1 MNEQEKIEAA
11 KAIEIRSEEI
21 NEILGRKPQGLIR
34 WGISVIF
41 IVIFILL
48 VGSYFYKY
56 PDVIIAPVTLT
67 TENMPV
73 NLIAKTN
80 GKLSDL
86 FVKDNQSVKQNQVL
100 AIIENPAKYADVCLL
115 KQKCDTIAFYF
126 SSSRIQSNKSI
137 DSVLFEDNYILGDIQ
152 NYYISFLKSLNDYNF
167 FITSDFQHK
176 KIKAI
181 QKEIQHYQ
189 VLQQKVIT
197 QKNISSQQLDL
208 TYKQFSRDS
217 SLFQNNA
224 ISKSE
229 FEKSKTSLL
238 QEKYS
243 YENAKSSIDNVKIT
257 ISQLE
262 QSILELEQQWSEQD
276 KQLFNLLSNN
286 FASLQNQIKTWEQT
300 FLLITPVA
308 GKITFTKFWST
319 NQDIKAGDNVLTVV
333 PREPE
338 KVIGKIQL
346 PLAGSGKVKT
356 GQKVNIK
363 LDNYPFMEYGVIIGN
378 IRSISLV
385 PNENIYYAEVDLP
398 NGLITNYNKTLP
410 FANQLQGQ
418 AEVITDDISLL
429 ERFLQPL
436 HKIFKTDVR

>member
-1 MNEQEKIEAA
+1 MNEQEKIEVA

-41 IVIFILL
+41 IVICILL

-56 PDVIIAPVTLT
+56 PDIIITPATIT

-73 NLIAKTN
+73 NLVAKTN
-80 GKLSDL
+80 GKLSGL
-86 FVKDNQSVKQNQVL
+86 LVQDNEEVQQGEIL
-100 AIIENPAKYADVCLL
+100 AIIENPAQFEDVQLL
-115 KQKCDTIAFYF
+115 KLKLDTLAYCFNT
-126 SSSRIQSNKSI
+126 SRIQGNKSI
-137 DSVLFEDNYILGDIQ
+137 DTVNFEDYYLLGDIQ
-152 NYYISFLKSLNDYNF
+152 TYYISFLKSLNDFNF
-167 FITSDFQHK
+167 FISSDFQHK

-181 QKEIQHYQ
+181 QKEIQHYN

-208 TYKQFSRDS
+208 SNKQFSRDS
-217 SLFQNNA
+217 SLYQNNA

-229 FEKSKTSLL
+229 FEKSKNVLL

-262 QSILELEQQWSEQD
+262 QSILELEQQWNEQD

-300 FLLITPVA
+300 FLLTTPVS
-308 GKITFTKFWST
+308 GKITFTKFWSI
-319 NQDIKAGDNVLTVV
+319 NQDIKAGDNVLTIV
-333 PREPE
+333 PKDPE
-338 KVIGKIQL
+338 KIIGKIQM
-346 PLAGSGKVKT
+346 PLVGSGKVKI

-363 LDNYPFMEYGVIIGN
+363 LDNYPYMEYGVLIGS

-385 PNENIYYAEVDLP
+385 PNENNYYAEVNLP
-398 NGLITNYNKTLP
+398 DGLITNYNKTLP
-410 FANQLQGQ
+410 FAHQLQGQ
-418 AEVITDDISLL
+418 AEIITDDISLL

-436 HKIFKTDVR
+436 HKILKTDVR